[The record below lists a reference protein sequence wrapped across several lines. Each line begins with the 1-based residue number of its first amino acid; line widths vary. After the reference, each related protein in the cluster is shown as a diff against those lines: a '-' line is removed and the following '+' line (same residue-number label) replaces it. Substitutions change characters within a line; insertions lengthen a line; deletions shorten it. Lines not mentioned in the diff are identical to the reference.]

1 MVPNGSFMCQCAE
14 GLCWRIFLLPHPR
27 HGATVKPLLSHQK
40 PPHEHR
46 IPNLLLQLSVLQKEG
61 DVFFS
66 ERSGTHHRGRIIIRP
81 AYIAP

>member
-1 MVPNGSFMCQCAE
+1 MCQYAE
-14 GLCWRIFLLPHPR
+14 GLWWRIFLLPHPR
-27 HGATVKPLLSHQK
+27 HEATLKPLPRHQN
-40 PPHEHR
+40 PPQEHR
-46 IPNLLLQLSVLQKEG
+46 IPNLLLELSVLQKGG